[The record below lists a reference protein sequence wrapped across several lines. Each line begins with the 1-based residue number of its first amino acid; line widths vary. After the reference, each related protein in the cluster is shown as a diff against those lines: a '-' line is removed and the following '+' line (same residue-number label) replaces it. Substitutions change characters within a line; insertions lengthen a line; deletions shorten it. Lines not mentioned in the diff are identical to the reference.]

1 MRVLHV
7 ISNLDPRSGGPTT
20 VVRTLSA
27 YQARSGL
34 NVTVCTSTPK
44 RSMVI
49 KNAKTTVPFEDNLN
63 YRFFPTWSHL
73 LISPQM
79 VKWFNNNLP
88 SYDIVHVHG
97 LYRFPVTTA
106 AYCARKAQVPYIIMP
121 HGALDPFL
129 YKQSQY
135 GLLLKRIYERLF
147 DIPNLNH
154 ATAIHYTAEEEAK
167 QASFLKLNTK
177 PVIVPN
183 GIDWEGFLK
192 LPSKGN
198 FRRRIGLD
206 FHSPLIL
213 FLGRINFKKGLDLLV
228 PAFKSVSQTHAEAR
242 IAFVGPDND
251 GYGADVRRW
260 CREQCVHDKVF
271 FIDHLGFEDVKE
283 AYVDA
288 DLFVLPSYTEN
299 FGLTVVEAMAC
310 GTPVVISDQVNI
322 WRDVLASGAGLVVR
336 LDIGELADAICLLL
350 ADKRSAEAMGARGRV
365 SAQTD
370 YAWPR
375 IVEQLK
381 QVYQELIETETT
393 SRGPLTR

>member
-1 MRVLHV
+1 
-7 ISNLDPRSGGPTT
+7 
-20 VVRTLSA
+20 
-27 YQARSGL
+27 
-34 NVTVCTSTPK
+34 
-44 RSMVI
+44 MVI

-228 PAFKSVSQTHAEAR
+228 PAFKSVSQKHADAR

-322 WRDVLASGAGLVVR
+322 WRDILASGAGLVVR